1 MRTPRIRFMHNEH
14 SLYAFREIRRL
25 SLKQYRAADHLTVAT
40 LANVQSI
47 PDKQLADLGKKRRF
61 AMRVPYFGVA
71 LASLP
76 NTELLLTLTS
86 DMRSLVESN
95 PHLRLVKAPPELV
108 GFHFLMA
115 WHPRLDSDARHAWLR
130 EAVKAAVNAI

>member
-1 MRTPRIRFMHNEH
+1 MHNEH

-47 PDKQLADLGKKRRF
+47 PDKQLADLGKKRRS
-61 AMRVPYFGVA
+61 AMRV
-71 LASLP
+71 
-76 NTELLLTLTS
+76 
-86 DMRSLVESN
+86 RSLVESN